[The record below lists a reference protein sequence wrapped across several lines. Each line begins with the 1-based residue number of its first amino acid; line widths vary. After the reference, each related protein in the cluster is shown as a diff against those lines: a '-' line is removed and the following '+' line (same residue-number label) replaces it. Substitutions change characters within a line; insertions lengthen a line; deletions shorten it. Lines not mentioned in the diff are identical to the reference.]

1 MSEDLITLSRQ
12 KHSRCTHLVLFTKL
26 DISGIIYYP
35 WISAVASKDVSVVNH
50 TVSVVNHGLGC

>member
-50 TVSVVNHGLGC
+50 GLGC